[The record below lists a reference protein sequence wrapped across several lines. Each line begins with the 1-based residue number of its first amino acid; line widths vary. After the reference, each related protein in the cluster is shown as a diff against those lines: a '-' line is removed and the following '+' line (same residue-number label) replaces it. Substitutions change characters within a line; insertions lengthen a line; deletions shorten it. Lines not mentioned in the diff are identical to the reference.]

1 MATKRKQSQTLSLKG
16 STKIV
21 TEFFEYSVNSILYQR
36 GVYPP
41 EDFKQVKKYGLTLFT
56 SADEALERY
65 ISNVMKQVQAWIL
78 AGKLDSLALIIMNR
92 DTREVVERW
101 QFDIHVEEPPPSEG
115 ATAAGGEGKENE
127 GTGLSPAAAP
137 LKSKG
142 EKTPEQVQ
150 KDIQDIMRQITSS
163 VTFLPS
169 LEEKCTS
176 PTFSLSLFARPTHV
190 FTILTYAKK
199 DTEVPKEWI
208 DSDPHMILGNA
219 EQVKLRSFST
229 NRHKVQGLVAYRL
242 GQDIL

>member
-36 GVYPP
+36 GIYPP

-56 SADEALERY
+56 SADEALEKY
-65 ISNVMKQVQAWIL
+65 VQNVMKQVQAWIL

-101 QFDIHVEEPPPSEG
+101 QFDIQVEEPPPESSS
-115 ATAAGGEGKENE
+115 KENQASE
-127 GTGLSPAAAP
+127 TSTGGA
-137 LKSKG
+137 LKSKA

-169 LEEKCTS
+169 LEEKY
-176 PTFSLSLFARPTHV
+176 V

-208 DSDPHMILGNA
+208 DSDPHMIIGNA

-229 NRHKVQGLVAYRL
+229 NRHKVGGLVAYRL
-242 GQDIL
+242 GQDIV

>member
-36 GVYPP
+36 GIYPP

-65 ISNVMKQVQAWIL
+65 VGQVMKQVQAWML

-101 QFDIHVEEPPPSEG
+101 QFDVSVEEPP
-115 ATAAGGEGKENE
+115 AGGGEGGKENE
-127 GTGLSPAAAP
+127 GPTPSSSSSSTAP
-137 LKSKG
+137 KAKT

-163 VTFLPS
+163 VTFLPA
-169 LEEKCTS
+169 LEEKY
-176 PTFSLSLFARPTHV
+176 V

-199 DTEVPKEWI
+199 DTDVPKEWL
-208 DSDPHMILGNA
+208 DSDPHMIIGNA

-242 GQDIL
+242 GQDII

>member
-36 GVYPP
+36 GIYPP

-56 SADEALERY
+56 SADEALEKY
-65 ISNVMKQVQAWIL
+65 VQNVMKQVQAWIL

-101 QFDIHVEEPPPSEG
+101 QFDIQVEEPPADS
-115 ATAAGGEGKENE
+115 ASKENSE
-127 GTGLSPAAAP
+127 SEPPTGTA
-137 LKSKG
+137 LKSK

-169 LEEKCTS
+169 LEEKY
-176 PTFSLSLFARPTHV
+176 V

-208 DSDPHMILGNA
+208 DSDPHMIIGNA

-229 NRHKVQGLVAYRL
+229 NRHKVGGLVAYRL
-242 GQDIL
+242 GQDII

>member
-1 MATKRKQSQTLSLKG
+1 MATKRKQGQTLSLKG

-65 ISNVMKQVQAWIL
+65 IQNLMKQVQNWIL

-101 QFDIHVEEPPPSEG
+101 QFDVHVEEPPAEG
-115 ATAAGGEGKENE
+115 AGEGAPAGKEND
-127 GTGLSPAAAP
+127 GAPAAAGP
-137 LKSKG
+137 KAKT

-169 LEEKCTS
+169 LEEQY
-176 PTFSLSLFARPTHV
+176 V

-199 DTEVPKEWI
+199 DTEVPIEWI
-208 DSDPHMILGNA
+208 DSDPHMIIGNA
-219 EQVKLRSFST
+219 EQVRLRSFST

-242 GQDIL
+242 GQDVL

>member
-36 GVYPP
+36 GIYPP
-41 EDFKQVKKYGLTLFT
+41 DDFKQVKKYGLTLFT
-56 SADEALERY
+56 SADEALEKY
-65 ISNVMKQVQAWIL
+65 VQNVMKQVQAWIL

-101 QFDIHVEEPPPSEG
+101 QFDIQVEEPPNPEAGTS
-115 ATAAGGEGKENE
+115 AGGGKDADAN
-127 GTGLSPAAAP
+127 SAQPAGASKP
-137 LKSKG
+137 KG

-163 VTFLPS
+163 VTFLPA
-169 LEEKCTS
+169 LEEKY
-176 PTFSLSLFARPTHV
+176 V

-208 DSDPHMILGNA
+208 DSDPHMIIGNA

-229 NRHKVQGLVAYRL
+229 NRHRVGGLVAYRL
-242 GQDIL
+242 GQDIV

>member
-36 GVYPP
+36 GIYPP

-56 SADEALERY
+56 SADEALEKY
-65 ISNVMKQVQAWIL
+65 VQNVMKQVQAWIL

-101 QFDIHVEEPPPSEG
+101 QFDIQVEEPPAEFSSKEPQASESRTG
-115 ATAAGGEGKENE
+115 TAMKAK
-127 GTGLSPAAAP
+127 TD
-137 LKSKG
+137 
-142 EKTPEQVQ
+142 KTPEQVQ

-169 LEEKCTS
+169 LEEKY
-176 PTFSLSLFARPTHV
+176 V

-208 DSDPHMILGNA
+208 DSDPHMIIGNA

-229 NRHKVQGLVAYRL
+229 NRHKVGGLVAYRL
-242 GQDIL
+242 GQDIV

>member
-36 GVYPP
+36 GIYPP

-56 SADEALERY
+56 SADEALEKY
-65 ISNVMKQVQAWIL
+65 VQNVMKQVQAWIL

-101 QFDIHVEEPPPSEG
+101 QFDIQVEEPPPTSSDPPT
-115 ATAAGGEGKENE
+115 ATEAAGA
-127 GTGLSPAAAP
+127 PA
-137 LKSKG
+137 KSKA

-169 LEEKCTS
+169 LEEQY
-176 PTFSLSLFARPTHV
+176 V

-208 DSDPHMILGNA
+208 DSDPHMIIGNA

-229 NRHKVQGLVAYRL
+229 NRHKVGGLVAYRL
-242 GQDIL
+242 GQDIV

>member
-1 MATKRKQSQTLSLKG
+1 MATKRKQGQMLSLKG

-36 GVYPP
+36 GIYPP

-65 ISNVMKQVQAWIL
+65 ISNVMKQVQTWIL
-78 AGKLDSLALIIMNR
+78 AGKLDSLALIVMNR

-101 QFDIHVEEPPPSEG
+101 QFDIQVEETAGEG
-115 ATAAGGEGKENE
+115 DGKENE
-127 GTGLSPAAAP
+127 GLSGAKSNPDEP
-137 LKSKG
+137 LKQ

-169 LEEKCTS
+169 LEDKY
-176 PTFSLSLFARPTHV
+176 V

-208 DSDPHMILGNA
+208 DSDPHMIIGNA
-219 EQVKLRSFST
+219 EQVKLRTFST

-242 GQDIL
+242 GQDVL

>member
-36 GVYPP
+36 GIYPP

-56 SADEALERY
+56 SADESLEKY
-65 ISNVMKQVQAWIL
+65 VQTVMKQVQTWIL

-101 QFDIHVEEPPPSEG
+101 QFDIQIEEPPAESG
-115 ATAAGGEGKENE
+115 SKENSAGE
-127 GTGLSPAAAP
+127 ASTGGPM
-137 LKSKG
+137 KTKG

-169 LEEKCTS
+169 LEEKY
-176 PTFSLSLFARPTHV
+176 L
-190 FTILTYAKK
+190 FTILTYTKK
-199 DTEVPKEWI
+199 DTEVPKEWL
-208 DSDPHMILGNA
+208 DSDPHMIIGDA

-229 NRHKVQGLVAYRL
+229 NRHKVGGLVAYRL
-242 GQDIL
+242 GQDII

>member
-56 SADEALERY
+56 SVDEALERY
-65 ISNVMKQVQAWIL
+65 VSNVMKQVQTWIL

-101 QFDIHVEEPPPSEG
+101 QFDIQVEDPPDAS
-115 ATAAGGEGKENE
+115 ASAGSKENE
-127 GTGLSPAAAP
+127 GPAHAGQAA
-137 LKSKG
+137 SKPKV

-169 LEEKCTS
+169 LEEQY
-176 PTFSLSLFARPTHV
+176 V

-242 GQDIL
+242 GQDII

>member
-36 GVYPP
+36 GIYPP

-56 SADEALERY
+56 SADEALEKY
-65 ISNVMKQVQAWIL
+65 VQNVMKQVQAWIL

-101 QFDIHVEEPPPSEG
+101 QFDIQVEEPPAESSS
-115 ATAAGGEGKENE
+115 KENSASE
-127 GTGLSPAAAP
+127 PSTGGA
-137 LKSKG
+137 LKSK

-169 LEEKCTS
+169 LEEKY
-176 PTFSLSLFARPTHV
+176 V

-208 DSDPHMILGNA
+208 DSDPHMIIGNA

-229 NRHKVQGLVAYRL
+229 NRHKVGGLVAYRL
-242 GQDIL
+242 GQDII

>member
-65 ISNVMKQVQAWIL
+65 VQNVMKQVQTWIL

-101 QFDIHVEEPPPSEG
+101 QFDIQVEEPPEAG
-115 ATAAGGEGKENE
+115 AATAVGGKENAASSSS
-127 GTGLSPAAAP
+127 TAAP
-137 LKSKG
+137 TSKPKS

-169 LEEKCTS
+169 LEEKY
-176 PTFSLSLFARPTHV
+176 L

-242 GQDIL
+242 GQDII

>member
-36 GVYPP
+36 GIYPP

-65 ISNVMKQVQAWIL
+65 VTSVMKQVQTWIL

-101 QFDIHVEEPPPSEG
+101 QFDIQVEEPPAEAG
-115 ATAAGGEGKENE
+115 AGGGKENE
-127 GTGLSPAAAP
+127 GPSPAGP
-137 LKSKG
+137 LKAKT

-163 VTFLPS
+163 VTFLPA
-169 LEEKCTS
+169 LEEKS
-176 PTFSLSLFARPTHV
+176 SRAPIEDERLMNGGEYADV

-208 DSDPHMILGNA
+208 DSDPHMIIGNA

-229 NRHKVQGLVAYRL
+229 NRHRVQGLVAYRL
-242 GQDIL
+242 GQDVI

>member
-56 SADEALERY
+56 SADEALEKY
-65 ISNVMKQVQAWIL
+65 VQNVMKQVQAWIL

-101 QFDIHVEEPPPSEG
+101 QFDIQVEEPPPESESG
-115 ATAAGGEGKENE
+115 GKENQATE
-127 GTGLSPAAAP
+127 QP
-137 LKSKG
+137 LKAKTDR
-142 EKTPEQVQ
+142 TPEQVQ

-169 LEEKCTS
+169 LEEKY
-176 PTFSLSLFARPTHV
+176 V

-208 DSDPHMILGNA
+208 DSDPHMIIGNA

-229 NRHKVQGLVAYRL
+229 NRHKVGGLVAYRL
-242 GQDIL
+242 GQDIV

>member
-65 ISNVMKQVQAWIL
+65 VSNVMKQVQTWIL

-101 QFDIHVEEPPPSEG
+101 QFDIQVEEPPEPAGS
-115 ATAAGGEGKENE
+115 AAGGKENE
-127 GTGLSPAAAP
+127 GPFAP
-137 LKSKG
+137 GQAPSSKPKA

-169 LEEKCTS
+169 LEEKY
-176 PTFSLSLFARPTHV
+176 V

-242 GQDIL
+242 GQDII

>member
-56 SADEALERY
+56 SVDEALERY
-65 ISNVMKQVQAWIL
+65 VSTVMKQVQTWIL

-101 QFDIHVEEPPPSEG
+101 QFDVQVEEPPE
-115 ATAAGGEGKENE
+115 AAAAAASSSGKENQ
-127 GTGLSPAAAP
+127 GATPTAGQASAKP
-137 LKSKG
+137 KG

-163 VTFLPS
+163 VTFLPA
-169 LEEKCTS
+169 LEEQY
-176 PTFSLSLFARPTHV
+176 V

-199 DTEVPKEWI
+199 DAEVPKEWLN
-208 DSDPHMILGNA
+208 SDPHMILGNA

-242 GQDIL
+242 GQDII

>member
-1 MATKRKQSQTLSLKG
+1 MATKRKQGQTLSLKG

-56 SADEALERY
+56 GADEALERY
-65 ISNVMKQVQAWIL
+65 VQNVMKQVQNWIL

-101 QFDIHVEEPPPSEG
+101 QFDIQVEEPPAEG
-115 ATAAGGEGKENE
+115 SGKEND
-127 GTGLSPAAAP
+127 GPTSAAAG
-137 LKSKG
+137 KAKA

-169 LEEKCTS
+169 LEEKY
-176 PTFSLSLFARPTHV
+176 V

-208 DSDPHMILGNA
+208 DSDPHMIIGNA
-219 EQVKLRSFST
+219 EQVRLRSFST

-242 GQDIL
+242 GQDVL

>member
-1 MATKRKQSQTLSLKG
+1 MATKRKQGQTLSLKG

-21 TEFFEYSVNSILYQR
+21 TEFFEYSVNTILYQR

-65 ISNVMKQVQAWIL
+65 VQNVMKQVQTWIL

-101 QFDIHVEEPPPSEG
+101 QFDIHVEEPPAEG
-115 ATAAGGEGKENE
+115 AAKENE
-127 GTGLSPAAAP
+127 GPPSTASGKP
-137 LKSKG
+137 KT

-169 LEEKCTS
+169 LEEKY
-176 PTFSLSLFARPTHV
+176 V

-208 DSDPHMILGNA
+208 DSDPHMIIGNA
-219 EQVKLRSFST
+219 EQVRLRSFST

-242 GQDIL
+242 GQDVL

>member
-101 QFDIHVEEPPPSEG
+101 QFDIHVEEPPSSEG
-115 ATAAGGEGKENE
+115 ATAAGGGGKENE

-137 LKSKG
+137 LKPKG

-169 LEEKCTS
+169 LEEKY
-176 PTFSLSLFARPTHV
+176 V

>member
-56 SADEALERY
+56 SVDEALERY
-65 ISNVMKQVQAWIL
+65 VSTVMKQVQTWIL

-101 QFDIHVEEPPPSEG
+101 QFDVQVEEPPE
-115 ATAAGGEGKENE
+115 AAAAAGASSGKENQ
-127 GTGLSPAAAP
+127 GPTPAAGQAP
-137 LKSKG
+137 AKPKG

-163 VTFLPS
+163 VTFLPA
-169 LEEKCTS
+169 LEEQY
-176 PTFSLSLFARPTHV
+176 V

-199 DTEVPKEWI
+199 DAEVPKEWLN
-208 DSDPHMILGNA
+208 SDPHMILGNA

-242 GQDIL
+242 GQDII

>member
-16 STKIV
+16 STRIV

-56 SADEALERY
+56 SVDEALERY
-65 ISNVMKQVQAWIL
+65 VSTVMKQVQTWIL

-101 QFDIHVEEPPPSEG
+101 QFDVQVEEPPEL
-115 ATAAGGEGKENE
+115 AAAAGSSSGKENQ
-127 GTGLSPAAAP
+127 GPTPAAGQASAKP
-137 LKSKG
+137 KG

-163 VTFLPS
+163 VTFLPA
-169 LEEKCTS
+169 LEEQY
-176 PTFSLSLFARPTHV
+176 V

-199 DTEVPKEWI
+199 DAEVPKEWLN
-208 DSDPHMILGNA
+208 SDPHMILGNA

-242 GQDIL
+242 GQDII

>member
-1 MATKRKQSQTLSLKG
+1 MATKRKQGQTLSLKG

-36 GVYPP
+36 GIYPP

-65 ISNVMKQVQAWIL
+65 ISNVMKQVQTWIL
-78 AGKLDSLALIIMNR
+78 AGKLDSLALIVMNR

-101 QFDIHVEEPPPSEG
+101 QFDIQVEETAGEG
-115 ATAAGGEGKENE
+115 DGKENE
-127 GTGLSPAAAP
+127 GPTGAKSSTEKP
-137 LKSKG
+137 LKQ

-169 LEEKCTS
+169 LEEKY
-176 PTFSLSLFARPTHV
+176 V
-190 FTILTYAKK
+190 FTILMYAKK

-208 DSDPHMILGNA
+208 DSDPHMIIGNA

-242 GQDIL
+242 GQDVL

>member
-1 MATKRKQSQTLSLKG
+1 MATKRKQAQTLSLKG

-36 GVYPP
+36 GIYPP

-56 SADEALERY
+56 SADEALEQY
-65 ISNVMKQVQAWIL
+65 VSSVMKQVQTWIL

-101 QFDIHVEEPPPSEG
+101 QFDIQVEEPPAEG
-115 ATAAGGEGKENE
+115 AAGGKENE
-127 GTGLSPAAAP
+127 GPSAAAP
-137 LKSKG
+137 LKAKP

-169 LEEKCTS
+169 LEEKY
-176 PTFSLSLFARPTHV
+176 V

-229 NRHKVQGLVAYRL
+229 NRHRVQGLVAYRL
-242 GQDIL
+242 GQDII

>member
-101 QFDIHVEEPPPSEG
+101 QFDIHVEESPPSEG
-115 ATAAGGEGKENE
+115 AAGGGGKENE
-127 GTGLSPAAAP
+127 GAGSPAAAP
-137 LKSKG
+137 LKPKG

-169 LEEKCTS
+169 LEEKY
-176 PTFSLSLFARPTHV
+176 V

>member
-1 MATKRKQSQTLSLKG
+1 MATKRKQGQTLSLKG

-65 ISNVMKQVQAWIL
+65 VQNVMKQVQNWIL

-101 QFDIHVEEPPPSEG
+101 QFDIQVEEPPAEG
-115 ATAAGGEGKENE
+115 AAKENE
-127 GTGLSPAAAP
+127 GPPSASAGKAKT
-137 LKSKG
+137 

-169 LEEKCTS
+169 LEEKY
-176 PTFSLSLFARPTHV
+176 V

-208 DSDPHMILGNA
+208 DSDPHMIIGNA
-219 EQVKLRSFST
+219 EQVRLRSFST

-242 GQDIL
+242 GQDVL

>member
-1 MATKRKQSQTLSLKG
+1 MATKRKQGQTLSLKG

-36 GVYPP
+36 GIYPP
-41 EDFKQVKKYGLTLFT
+41 DDFKQVKKYGLTLFT
-56 SADEALERY
+56 SVDEALERY
-65 ISNVMKQVQAWIL
+65 VSSVMKQVQTWIL

-101 QFDIHVEEPPPSEG
+101 QFDIQVEETSAETG
-115 ATAAGGEGKENE
+115 QDNE
-127 GTGLSPAAAP
+127 GSTAGAP
-137 LKSKG
+137 LKAKT

-169 LEEKCTS
+169 LEEKY
-176 PTFSLSLFARPTHV
+176 V

-242 GQDIL
+242 GQDII

>member
-1 MATKRKQSQTLSLKG
+1 MATKRKQGQTLSLKG

-65 ISNVMKQVQAWIL
+65 IQNLMKQVQNWIL

-101 QFDIHVEEPPPSEG
+101 QFDIQVEEPPAEG
-115 ATAAGGEGKENE
+115 PGGGGAPTGKEND
-127 GTGLSPAAAP
+127 GPTSAAP
-137 LKSKG
+137 PKAKT

-169 LEEKCTS
+169 LEEQYI
-176 PTFSLSLFARPTHV
+176 

-208 DSDPHMILGNA
+208 DSDPHMIIGNA
-219 EQVKLRSFST
+219 EQVRLRSFST

-242 GQDIL
+242 GQDML

>member
-56 SADEALERY
+56 SVDEALERGKSPRT
-65 ISNVMKQVQAWIL
+65 ISSEGGQTEENEDSWIL

-101 QFDIHVEEPPPSEG
+101 QFDVQVEEPPE
-115 ATAAGGEGKENE
+115 AAAAAGASSGKENQ
-127 GTGLSPAAAP
+127 GPTPAAGQAP
-137 LKSKG
+137 AKPKG

-163 VTFLPS
+163 VTFLPA
-169 LEEKCTS
+169 LEEQY
-176 PTFSLSLFARPTHV
+176 V

-199 DTEVPKEWI
+199 DAEVPKEWLN
-208 DSDPHMILGNA
+208 SDPHMILGNA

-242 GQDIL
+242 GQDII

>member
-56 SADEALERY
+56 SADEALEQY
-65 ISNVMKQVQAWIL
+65 VQNVMKQVQTWIL

-101 QFDIHVEEPPPSEG
+101 QFDIQVEEPPAEG
-115 ATAAGGEGKENE
+115 AGAGKENE
-127 GTGLSPAAAP
+127 GPASAAAP
-137 LKSKG
+137 KAKI

-163 VTFLPS
+163 VTFLPA
-169 LEEKCTS
+169 LEEKY
-176 PTFSLSLFARPTHV
+176 V

-208 DSDPHMILGNA
+208 DSDPHMIIGNA

-229 NRHKVQGLVAYRL
+229 NRHRVQGLVAYRL
-242 GQDIL
+242 GQDII